1 MKLADVEKFAQT
13 YFFIAAPV
21 VATTY
26 FAGEHNPKVLGVLA
40 AAAVLAPLR
49 RAMNPKDPA
58 YGIVAAVDDVVET
71 AAAKVDPTKK
81 V

>member
-21 VATTY
+21 VAATY
-26 FAGEHNPKVLGVLA
+26 FAGEHNPKVLGLLA
-40 AAAVLAPLR
+40 LAAVLAPLR
-49 RAMNPKDPA
+49 RAMNPQDPA
-58 YGIVAAVDDVVET
+58 YGIVAAVDDAVEK